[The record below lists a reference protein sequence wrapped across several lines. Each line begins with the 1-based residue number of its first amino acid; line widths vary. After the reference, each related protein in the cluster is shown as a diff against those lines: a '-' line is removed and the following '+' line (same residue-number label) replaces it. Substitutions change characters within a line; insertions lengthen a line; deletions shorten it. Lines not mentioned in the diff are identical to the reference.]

1 MEFNVNS
8 FDVFD
13 QDWALVTAGEMGK
26 FNTMTISWGGLG
38 TLWSRPVATVY
49 VKPIRYT
56 HQFMEG
62 SDYFTVSFFREE
74 YRQAL
79 GLLGSR
85 SGRDGDK
92 VSAAGLTPVPLDK
105 SVTFKEASVTLL
117 CRKIYRQELDAA
129 AMPTD
134 VVHSYYD
141 SEAPHTMYIGEVIN
155 CLARK
160 IPVCRN
166 G

>member
-8 FDVFD
+8 FGVFD
-13 QDWALVTAGEMGK
+13 RDWALVTAGDIGK
-26 FNTMTISWGGLG
+26 FNTITISWGGLG
-38 TLWSRPVATVY
+38 TLWSKPVATVY

-56 HQFMEG
+56 HQFMEN

-92 VSAAGLTPVPLDK
+92 VSAAGLTPVQIDK

-117 CRKIYRQELDAA
+117 CRKIYRQELDTA

-141 SEAPHTMYIGEVIN
+141 SEAPHTMYSGEVIDIV
-155 CLARK
+155 R
-160 IPVCRN
+160 
-166 G
+166 